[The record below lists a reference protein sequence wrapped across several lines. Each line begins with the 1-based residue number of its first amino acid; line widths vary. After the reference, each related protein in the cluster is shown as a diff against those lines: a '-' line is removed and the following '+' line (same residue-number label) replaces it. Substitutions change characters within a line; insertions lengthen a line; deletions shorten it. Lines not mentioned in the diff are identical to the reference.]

1 MMSPDF
7 LCAPAILTLLLS
19 TFPFSFAEPSEMSS
33 QVISLPGLEENII
46 YSYSTPYFFF
56 TLVTIYFLVII

>member
-1 MMSPDF
+1 MMIPDF

-19 TFPFSFAEPSEMSS
+19 PFPFSFPEPSEMSS
-33 QVISLPGLEENII
+33 QVISLPGLEEDII
-46 YSYSTPYFFF
+46 YSYSTQYFF